1 MGIKYRITLTDEE
14 RKHLTEISSIGLL
27 YKE

>member
-1 MGIKYRITLTDEE
+1 MGVKYRITLTDEE
-14 RKHLTEISSIGLL
+14 RKYLTEISSIGSL